1 MRNLV
6 IFAGAIALAGQAS
19 AANLLANGSFESGLS
34 GWTLSGASVSG
45 GTANSDPQVIAYNQV
60 SGYPTGAFGESV
72 PIDAAAGNP
81 GYDAVGTHG
90 LYFSSDYGLQ
100 TLSQSV
106 TLAANTEYTFGFDYY
121 LPRNG
126 YNNPNNALFSASVG
140 GENITAFSLGS
151 VPATTWTLVSGTHTF
166 TTGGSG
172 EFDFS
177 FQAAGYT
184 GKDIVI
190 DRVFLARTS
199 EVTGVP
205 EVGTWAMMLVGF
217 GAIGAASRRRRTS
230 LTFG

>member
-1 MRNLV
+1 MRNVV
-6 IFAGAIALAGQAS
+6 IVLGALALAGQAN
-19 AANLLANGSFESGLS
+19 AANLLLNGSFENGLA

-45 GTANSDPQVIAYNQV
+45 GTANSDPQVIVYNQN
-60 SGYPTGAFGESV
+60 SGYPTGAFGEAV
-72 PIDAAAGNP
+72 PDDNAAGNP

-121 LPRNG
+121 LPQNG

-140 GENITAFSLGS
+140 GENITTFSLGS
-151 VPATTWTLVSGTHTF
+151 VAPVTWTLVSGTHTF
-166 TTGGSG
+166 TTGGTG
-172 EFDFS
+172 QFDIS
-177 FQAAGYT
+177 FQAAGVT

-190 DRVFLARTS
+190 DRVFLATTS

-205 EVGTWAMMLVGF
+205 EAGTWAMMVIGF
-217 GAIGAASRRRRTS
+217 GAIGAASRRRHTS
-230 LTFG
+230 LTMV